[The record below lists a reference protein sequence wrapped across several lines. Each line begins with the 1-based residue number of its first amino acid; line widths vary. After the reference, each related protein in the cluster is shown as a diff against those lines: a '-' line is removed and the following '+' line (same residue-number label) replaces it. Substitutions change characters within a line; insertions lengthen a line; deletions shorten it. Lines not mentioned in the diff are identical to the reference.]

1 MIVGLEDYMGATSR
15 SEVVAYAL
23 RHLCGL
29 YLTQNVQLNSVALRH
44 PILLQLQSG
53 QWNPSDHIVA

>member
-1 MIVGLEDYMGATSR
+1 MGATSR